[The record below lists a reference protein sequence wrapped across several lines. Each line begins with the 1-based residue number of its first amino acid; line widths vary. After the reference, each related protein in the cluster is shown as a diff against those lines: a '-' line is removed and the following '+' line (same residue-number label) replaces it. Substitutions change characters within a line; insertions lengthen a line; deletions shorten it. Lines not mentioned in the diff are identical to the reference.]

1 MNGNP
6 DLDRERLT
14 SLFDDLSRELEFAR
28 TRVQIYVIGGAAMSM
43 AFSRD
48 RTTRDVDARI
58 DAGHGA
64 LMKAVEKI
72 ARKRGLT
79 RNWLNEEA
87 TSAIPRESDRNA
99 RTLYNSPYLTVT
111 GASPKHLLAMKLE
124 AGRARDMNDVKI
136 LMKRLGL
143 SDAAEATGIHAR
155 LYAGKPMKARAVE
168 GLERVSRELKTESRG
183 RPSSRVDRARPSE

>member
-28 TRVQIYVIGGAAMSM
+28 TRVQIYVIGGAAMSL
-43 AFSRD
+43 AFDRG

-64 LMKAVEKI
+64 LLRAVEKV
-72 ARKRGLT
+72 ARKRGLA

-87 TSAIPRESDRNA
+87 TSAIPRETDRNT

-124 AGRARDMNDVKI
+124 AGRARDMKDVKL
-136 LMKRLGL
+136 LMKRLGIT
-143 SDAAEATGIHAR
+143 DVAEATAIHAR

-168 GLERVSRELKTESRG
+168 GLERVSQELKSEQG
-183 RPSSRVDRARPSE
+183 PSGFKNSTGT

>member
-6 DLDRERLT
+6 DLDRDKLT
-14 SLFDDLSRELEFAR
+14 SLFDDLSRELEFTR

-43 AFSRD
+43 AFDRG

-87 TSAIPRESDRNA
+87 TSAIPRETDRNT

-124 AGRARDMNDVKI
+124 AGRARDMKDVKL
-136 LMKRLGL
+136 LMKRLGI
-143 SDAAEATGIHAR
+143 SDVAEATGIHAR
-155 LYAGKPMKARAVE
+155 LYAGKPMKARAAE
-168 GLERVSRELKTESRG
+168 GLERVSQELKTEQQ
-183 RPSSRVDRARPSE
+183 PSGVKNST

>member
-6 DLDRERLT
+6 DLDRDKPT

-28 TRVQIYVIGGAAMSM
+28 TRVQTYVIGGAAMSM
-43 AFSRD
+43 AFNRE
-48 RTTRDVDARI
+48 RTTKDVDARI
-58 DAGHGA
+58 DAGRGA
-64 LMKAVEKI
+64 LMEAVERI

-87 TSAIPRESDRNA
+87 TSAIPRETDRNT

-124 AGRARDMNDVKI
+124 AGRARDMTDVKI
-136 LMKRLGL
+136 LMKRIGI
-143 SDAAEATGIHAR
+143 SDVAEATGIHAR
-155 LYAGKPMKARAVE
+155 LYAGKPMKARAAE
-168 GLERVSRELKTESRG
+168 GLERVSQELKTEQQ
-183 RPSSRVDRARPSE
+183 PSGVKNSTRT

>member
-1 MNGNP
+1 
-6 DLDRERLT
+6 
-14 SLFDDLSRELEFAR
+14 
-28 TRVQIYVIGGAAMSM
+28 MSM

-87 TSAIPRESDRNA
+87 TSAIPRETDGNA

-124 AGRARDMNDVKI
+124 AGRARDMEDVKI

-143 SDAAEATGIHAR
+143 SDAAEAAGIHAR

-168 GLERVSRELKTESRG
+168 GLERVSQDLKTESREG
-183 RPSSRVDRARPSE
+183 PSSRVDRARASE